1 MKAFTSQKIKVSEK
15 HFQSE
20 TKKLD
25 ELKIDLQKSILIQ
38 QNLKNRLSDSGEK
51 MDRRVSDLKL
61 QILKQQNY
69 IATLEIQETIDVE
82 SVLGW
87 DDIKKMTTDVQPIY
101 TGKVGMAKFENQKSL
116 TLERLKDLHSSL
128 EGRPTEDILVAT
140 PKGIQ
145 VELMP
150 HQMHGL
156 AWMLWREK
164 QKPRGGILADDMG
177 LGKFFAVLYF
187 FFADKKL
194 GWDGSRMGKNWD

>member
-1 MKAFTSQKIKVSEK
+1 M
-15 HFQSE
+15 
-20 TKKLD
+20 
-25 ELKIDLQKSILIQ
+25 
-38 QNLKNRLSDSGEK
+38 N
-51 MDRRVSDLKL
+51 RRVSDLKL

-69 IATLEIQETIDVE
+69 IATLEIQETIDLVDP
-82 SVLGW
+82 VLGW
-87 DDIKKMTTDVQPIY
+87 DDIKKMTTDVKPIY
-101 TGKVGMAKFENQKSL
+101 TGKVGLKNFENQKSL

-128 EGRPTEDILVAT
+128 EGRPTEDILVPT

-177 LGKFFAVLYF
+177 LGKFFF
-187 FFADKKL
+187 FLLFKPHI
-194 GWDGSRMGKNWD
+194 SIFFSFP